1 MASGCVCLA
10 TDCPHGPADL
20 ISDGRNGILLPLH
33 ASTRAWV
40 DTIAGLLEDPE
51 RCRQLADQ
59 ALQVRQRYS
68 EASLRDHFLEA
79 VGPLVSPPVGG

>member
-1 MASGCVCLA
+1 M
-10 TDCPHGPADL
+10 
-20 ISDGRNGILLPLH
+20 
-33 ASTRAWV
+33 